1 MNPPKKANFQ
11 ARRRICTNCTGLAD
25 SPETKLILATSTKM
39 AVPLYHRQS
48 IQRIPGY
55 LPMKPPEKPS
65 SPSGSWRTLSM
76 ESKSTSTSS
85 GYGTPCA
92 VHGEGY
98 CRHLVPVY
106 TAMPCSSNL
115 SYDTAL
121 DTVAVYKKR
130 SYNALKQRSGEMYY
144 YRLRDNLSSPRRL
157 ESQRKLN
164 EDQARLYDMI
174 PEHQHQQRWQ
184 YHLDCRLSH
193 HCYSHVRRSTCS
205 CHRDYCSHR
214 HNYYDLS
221 KSPYLSSSSSAAST
235 SWREDDG
242 GYSPLRAFRPPSPS
256 HLIPSKWKS
265 ESDLRV
271 RTLDEEANEIY
282 NELLDTADMLASLDQ
297 KTKTTETLLIGGG
310 MDPPPV
316 PQRHKSCYNLRNSV
330 MATKP
335 KGAITSRPIPKLLD
349 RRRQR
354 RTSQLRSPTNMTP
367 QRASG
372 DVGLSCPLE
381 RSTNVLMPDC
391 DEESA
396 LEALEAVVN
405 LEYLKPKPG
414 LFANGGRNSGP
425 TPIIRAYSNETEDD
439 WLKQQDRH
447 LNRNVSPINFSVIEI
462 DDDDDNTEKLGP
474 ETLPLDVVDAELID
488 PIHTQSV
495 ATSGQGS
502 GSYSEFTDLE
512 DMSCLSDLDV

>member
-1 MNPPKKANFQ
+1 MNPPTKANFQ
-11 ARRRICTNCTGLAD
+11 ARRRICTICTGLAD
-25 SPETKLILATSTKM
+25 PSETKLILATSTKM

-115 SYDTAL
+115 SYDTML

-130 SYNALKQRSGEMYY
+130 SYNALKQRSGGMYY
-144 YRLRDNLSSPRRL
+144 YRLRDNLSPPRRL
-157 ESQRKLN
+157 ENQRKLS
-164 EDQARLYDMI
+164 EDQVI
-174 PEHQHQQRWQ
+174 PEHRHQQRWQ
-184 YHLDCRLSH
+184 YHPDRRLSQQ
-193 HCYSHVRRSTCS
+193 CYSHVRRSTCS

-214 HNYYDLS
+214 HNYYDLR
-221 KSPYLSSSSSAAST
+221 KSPYLSSSSSATST

-242 GYSPLRAFRPPSPS
+242 GYSPLRAFQPPSPS

-297 KTKTTETLLIGGG
+297 KTKTTETRLIGVG
-310 MDPPPV
+310 MYPPPV
-316 PQRHKSCYNLRNSV
+316 PQRHKSCHNLRNSV
-330 MATKP
+330 LATKP
-335 KGAITSRPIPKLLD
+335 KEAITSRPIPKLLD

-354 RTSQLRSPTNMTP
+354 RTSQLRTPTNMTP

-381 RSTNVLMPDC
+381 GSTNVLMPDR

-405 LEYLKPKPG
+405 LDYLKLKPG
-414 LFANGGRNSGP
+414 LFANGGRSSGP
-425 TPIIRAYSNETEDD
+425 TPIIRAYSGETEDD
-439 WLKQQDRH
+439 WLKQQARH
-447 LNRNVSPINFSVIEI
+447 LNGNVSPINFSVVEI

-488 PIHTQSV
+488 PIHTLSV

-502 GSYSEFTDLE
+502 GSYSEFTNSE
-512 DMSCLSDLDV
+512 DMSCLSELDV